1 MEPGHS
7 QVPMSGQGS
16 LPSTL
21 APDLILAPQA
31 CIVIGAYWGKR
42 MPEWEWPG
50 GSAGGSGRL
59 LKLLKRFFDKPF
71 SYTPPFTP

>member
-50 GSAGGSGRL
+50 GSAGGSAI
-59 LKLLKRFFDKPF
+59 
-71 SYTPPFTP
+71 Y

>member
-7 QVPMSGQGS
+7 QVPMSGMGS

-42 MPEWEWPG
+42 MPEWEWPWWERP
-50 GSAGGSGRL
+50 ATEATEAVLR
-59 LKLLKRFFDKPF
+59 
-71 SYTPPFTP
+71 